1 MADMSVF
8 IQDYADTFHLGENTH
23 FSVDWM
29 QTSEDNGSAMYR
41 SIGNQGV
48 FAALKASLMLICSS
62 DASVD
67 SIEYMEIVHI
77 ELSLDT
83 KVQEYVPNE

>member
-1 MADMSVF
+1 MAVPC
-8 IQDYADTFHLGENTH
+8 IEVLEI
-23 FSVDWM
+23 
-29 QTSEDNGSAMYR
+29 R
-41 SIGNQGV
+41 
-48 FAALKASLMLICSS
+48 